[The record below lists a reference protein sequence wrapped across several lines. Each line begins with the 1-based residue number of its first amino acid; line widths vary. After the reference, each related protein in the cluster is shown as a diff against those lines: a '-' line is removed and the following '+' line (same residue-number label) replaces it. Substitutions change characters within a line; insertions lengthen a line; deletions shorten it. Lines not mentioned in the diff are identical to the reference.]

1 MGIRIVEK
9 NKEKP
14 FRLWLPGLLIWIMLL
29 PILILLI
36 VPICLVV
43 IGLFIWNLVPGQ
55 GKTARAYTKIFFS
68 IPSLFWALRGLTV
81 DIDSKDTIVKIKF

>member
-36 VPICLVV
+36 VPICLAV

-55 GKTARAYTKIFFS
+55 GKMARAYTKIFFS